1 MLSTGICGLFGS
13 TIDDFE
19 KNSFEKYW
27 KYYLLEMDKLK
38 KDEILV
44 TRFTKEKTRIRF
56 FQVIRSTS
64 NTCEI
69 RELRKKIVSQSH
81 EDQQVVP
88 VLNEFV
94 SAPTRN
100 KVQKNGS
107 VKIQDFLYAWPWDG
121 TPAWQTVII
130 FMP

>member
-1 MLSTGICGLFGS
+1 
-13 TIDDFE
+13 
-19 KNSFEKYW
+19 
-27 KYYLLEMDKLK
+27 MDKLK

-44 TRFTKEKTRIRF
+44 TRYTKETTQIRF

-64 NTCEI
+64 STCEL
-69 RELRKKIVSQSH
+69 REVRKKIIAQSQD
-81 EDQQVVP
+81 DQQVVP
-88 VLNEFV
+88 ELNEFV
-94 SAPTRN
+94 SLPFRN

-107 VKIQDFLYAWPWDG
+107 IKIQDFLYAWPWDG

>member
-1 MLSTGICGLFGS
+1 
-13 TIDDFE
+13 
-19 KNSFEKYW
+19 
-27 KYYLLEMDKLK
+27 MDKLK

-44 TRFTKEKTRIRF
+44 TRYTKETTQIRF

-64 NTCEI
+64 STCEF
-69 RELRKKIVSQSH
+69 RKKIIAQSQD
-81 EDQQVVP
+81 DQQVVP
-88 VLNEFV
+88 ILNEFV
-94 SAPTRN
+94 STPFRN